1 MFPLNVPKV
10 FFLIEEDAKFYGF
23 FKRKFWWGF
32 WIWKS
37 PFSKFS
43 GAQNAA
49 IKIKI
54 RDLDAWCMIMIFFNI
69 LRVRAINLNEAAFC
83 NGKVIDSIFN
93 LTLITALNEVQKL
106 KCFHFKILWLSRL
119 YQYAALNCK
128 KHDELP
134 SSIENIGTKAA

>member
-1 MFPLNVPKV
+1 
-10 FFLIEEDAKFYGF
+10 
-23 FKRKFWWGF
+23 
-32 WIWKS
+32 
-37 PFSKFS
+37 
-43 GAQNAA
+43 
-49 IKIKI
+49 
-54 RDLDAWCMIMIFFNI
+54 MIMIFFNI

-134 SSIENIGTKAA
+134 SSIENIGTKAAQKKFQLDFNERKLQISLNSIDICSN